1 MAIDSQHIQVRLVT
15 SHSAYQLPD
24 KPILVPVL
32 FRRYQLSELV
42 NHLLVLPSPV
52 PFAFVIDNQALAGTL
67 SQYLKS
73 NPEVS
78 TENVLTLEYSEILA
92 PPKHVVENKVDDWI
106 SQVQINPSNGLILVG
121 SYDGTSKVFD
131 RQGQCLHSLTSHSA
145 SIKGVAWVPT
155 RLGHDTGFAYLTSAQ
170 DRTIV
175 AWHFDQ
181 NYSSAS
187 SADTESRTNGTTTVA
202 ASTCSSQA
210 LFECH
215 GHTGSIEA
223 LAVSPDHAQFAS
235 ASSDGLIKL
244 WSMRVPSDNDDED
257 LEDADESEFHEV
269 ANQKRRKLGGQ
280 AVPLKRALGSCVGHQ
295 GGINAVTYH
304 PTDAKFM
311 YSGGWDYALR
321 VWDVEYRVNVTT
333 KPGDRMILDMAY
345 SPMSP
350 LIATGNADRL
360 IRLWDP
366 RSSENALV
374 RQTLS
379 SHRAWTSSVSWSLTS
394 SHLLA
399 SGSYDGTVRL
409 WDIRN
414 PTQATYTFKPAAT
427 STSDAEGA
435 IPPTSKGLDPKVL
448 SVDWQGDL
456 LASGGEDG
464 FLRLMSTAQ

>member
-1 MAIDSQHIQVRLVT
+1 MAVDGQHIQVRLVT

-24 KPILVPVL
+24 KPILVPVV

-42 NHLLVLPSPV
+42 NHLLALPSPV

-67 SQYLKS
+67 AQYLKS

-92 PPKHVVENKVDDWI
+92 PPKSVVENKVDDWV
-106 SQVQINPSNGLILVG
+106 SQVQISPSNDVILVG

-131 RQGQCLHSLTSHSA
+131 RQGQCLHSLASHSA
-145 SIKGVAWVPT
+145 SIKAVAWVPT
-155 RLGHDTGFAYLTSAQ
+155 RFGHDTGFAYLTGAQ
-170 DRTIV
+170 DCTIV

-181 NYSSAS
+181 NFPSTSSVDS
-187 SADTESRTNGTTTVA
+187 KSHTNGKTA
-202 ASTCSSQA
+202 AATSARSGQA

-223 LAVSPDHAQFAS
+223 LAVSPDHAHFAS

-244 WSMRVPSDNDDED
+244 WSLRIPSDKDKED

-269 ANQKRRKLGGQ
+269 AHQKRRKLGGK

-321 VWDVEYRVNVTT
+321 AWDVEYRVNVTT

-345 SPMSP
+345 SPLSS

-379 SHRAWTSSVSWSLTS
+379 SHRAWTSSVAWSPTS
-394 SHLLA
+394 AHLLA

-414 PTQATYTFKPAAT
+414 PTQATYTFTPAT
-427 STSDAEGA
+427 SSTDDGEDAA
-435 IPPTSKGLDPKVL
+435 PPPGERLDPKVL

-456 LASGGEDG
+456 LVSGGEDG
-464 FLRLMSTAQ
+464 FLRLMSTA